1 MTSLLSRSQMAREN
15 LQKAQIAN
23 QIRHQV
29 SSIQNLHATWSE
41 RKRKVGEV
49 VEKLS
54 WLRIAV
60 AEEPD
65 LQMAQEVLRGLAGD
79 AWTLLS
85 NTDDVQAVSK
95 GDLWTRLLNSAAG
108 MTTKTETVVR
118 QVWALRIE
126 ESGVVDSPERIEEQ
140 MPKSPANMSTLQD
153 YKQLYERYK
162 VLRTQFSPKS
172 SEDLTALRESALQLQ
187 ELLQK
192 IDLELP
198 DDVRKFYRGLN
209 CGAGLELLTPTVLS
223 WLKEK
228 DDISRFVVRVR
239 NT

>member
-1 MTSLLSRSQMAREN
+1 MTSLLCRSQMAQEN
-15 LQKAQIAN
+15 LKKAQIAN

-29 SSIQNLHATWSE
+29 SSIQNLHATWSD
-41 RKRKVGEV
+41 RKRKVGEAL
-49 VEKLS
+49 EKLS
-54 WLRIAV
+54 WLSIAV

-65 LQMAQEVLRGLAGD
+65 LQMAQDVLRGLAED

-85 NTDDVQAVSK
+85 NADDVQAVSK
-95 GDLWTRLLNSAAG
+95 GDLWTRLLNSAEG
-108 MTTKTETVVR
+108 MSAKTETVVR

-153 YKQLYERYK
+153 YKDLYARYK
-162 VLRTQFSPKS
+162 VLRTQFFPKT
-172 SEDLTALRESALQLQ
+172 SEDLTALRDSALQLQ

-198 DDVRKFYRGLN
+198 DEVRKFYRALN
-209 CGAGLELLTPTVLS
+209 FGAGLELLTPTVLS

-228 DDISRFVVRVR
+228 DDISRFLVRVR